1 MKTDTLLPTAS
12 QMLVML
18 NRFEHPEWTKIG
30 ITKTS
35 LNLEEFEQQ
44 SHLTLPK
51 MAWICTDH
59 PEWQAWLRGLNQH
72 KVPCAVMSFKKSFA
86 EFQEAI
92 GLGAKAYTD
101 ATANATILQQI
112 EQTLAAG
119 SMWLPAELLSR
130 LVGASDKL
138 LKRNA
143 ATATDSKNTASFD
156 LTAREHDVAEQVC
169 QGLTNKKIATQ
180 LNITERTVKQHMSN
194 LLAKTGA
201 KDRMQ
206 LMLIYRG
213 YK

>member
-1 MKTDTLLPTAS
+1 M
-12 QMLVML
+12 
-18 NRFEHPEWTKIG
+18 
-30 ITKTS
+30 
-35 LNLEEFEQQ
+35 
-44 SHLTLPK
+44 
-51 MAWICTDH
+51 
-59 PEWQAWLRGLNQH
+59 
-72 KVPCAVMSFKKSFA
+72 MSFKKSFA